1 MRRLQVLL
9 FPHRTGQFE
18 VQDTLATNSRG
29 SSWKC
34 ASRKSLISPMW
45 SNRSRFRIVHRGTN
59 GEIFGKWLFS
69 RLPISILVKPDVFG
83 IVSMPFI
90 VPEKHG
96 FVENFSPACMRAIL
110 CGMTI
115 REEKASLRR
124 VMRERLLSFGVDER
138 QVGSEALAANVAAS
152 DAYRTCTAVLAFSSH
167 SQASPT
173 CASCW
178 TAPIT
183 EGKRV
188 GLPVCRS
195 DGTLR
200 FHEVGPAWQEHMM
213 KNRWGIAEPDPVSC
227 PPVQL
232 DGQGSSLVLVSCLAF
247 SPRCGRLGRGKGFY
261 DRFLA
266 GKPAG

>member
-1 MRRLQVLL
+1 
-9 FPHRTGQFE
+9 
-18 VQDTLATNSRG
+18 
-29 SSWKC
+29 
-34 ASRKSLISPMW
+34 
-45 SNRSRFRIVHRGTN
+45 
-59 GEIFGKWLFS
+59 
-69 RLPISILVKPDVFG
+69 
-83 IVSMPFI
+83 
-90 VPEKHG
+90 
-96 FVENFSPACMRAIL
+96 
-110 CGMTI
+110 MTI

-152 DAYRTCTAVLAFSSH
+152 DAYRTCTAVLAFVSLPSEPDLRLLLDR
-167 SQASPT
+167 A
-173 CASCW
+173 
-178 TAPIT
+178 IT

-232 DGQGSSLVLVSCLAF
+232 DGQGNSLVLVPGLAF

-266 GKPAG
+266 GKPAGMISIGVCFDFQIVADLPTEIHDVKLDAVITPSVRY